1 MTAPERI
8 WAWQWQTVPMG
19 QWGITASPSSVEYV
33 RADLH
38 DATKVQLE
46 KAHEKEVAVWSENY
60 AALERKLA
68 KAVEALRE
76 CQAEIDQYIRQEY
89 PLDHPVHERYRQ
101 RDMSAN
107 PARAA
112 LAEIEKGGV

>member
-68 KAVEALRE
+68 KAVEALKHYNHTFCEGFCDDLPERGTYHASME
-76 CQAEIDQYIRQEY
+76 
-89 PLDHPVHERYRQ
+89 LDC
-101 RDMSAN
+101 SGCK
-107 PARAA
+107 ARAV

>member
-1 MTAPERI
+1 MTTPERI

-38 DATKVQLE
+38 DAIE
-46 KAHEKEVAVWSENY
+46 A
-60 AALERKLA
+60 KLA
-68 KAVEALRE
+68 KTVEALI
-76 CQAEIDQYIRQEY
+76 EIIARWDTPAWKDVEHTAAVINR
-89 PLDHPVHERYRQ
+89 
-101 RDMSAN
+101 
-107 PARAA
+107 ARAV